1 MSVLELSPTDF
12 QSQMLWG
19 LVFLVQIPRARVPTL
34 GPDLHAPQGRPLVP
48 VISLPFVGQSLRSLV
63 PCCMPAPPILL
74 SIVFF
79 LFISIAVEK
88 VFC

>member
-1 MSVLELSPTDF
+1 MSILELSPAAF
-12 QSQMLWG
+12 QSHMLWG

-34 GPDLHAPQGRPLVP
+34 GPDLLAPQGRPLVP
-48 VISLPFVGQSLRSLV
+48 VIALPFVGQSLRNLV
-63 PCCMPAPPILL
+63 PSRMPAPPILL
-74 SIVFF
+74 NIVF